1 MRLSQCVVPNFV
13 RLMTPLFSC
22 CCPAYITS
30 LIGNCNQRMESS
42 PSQTACHWL
51 PCSIDYDGQAPVSQY
66 FRPEPIDPNNNSD
79 AATQGATFRGRG
91 LLAKKVQRLPDGIE
105 GNVLVACTRHSGQV
119 KVCESFKSVYE
130 WEHEWNPQRLVN
142 HTQSTTSVGDIQ
154 SKSSVQ
160 KSIALMDL
168 MRAVHDPIPS
178 DA

>member
-1 MRLSQCVVPNFV
+1 
-13 RLMTPLFSC
+13 
-22 CCPAYITS
+22 
-30 LIGNCNQRMESS
+30 MESP
-42 PSQTACHWL
+42 PSQTSCHWL

-66 FRPEPIDPNNNSD
+66 FRPEPIDPKNNSD

-168 MRAVHDPIPS
+168 MRAVHDPIPA